1 MSIILQYNTQNH
13 KLVSSR
19 REFFRIALSQRKRL
33 IETKNR
39 ALKCLKCLKWHCS
52 TEGVDGVNWQL
63 TNGQN
68 FNWQLTFVPPLPP
81 IQTLWLCGQWKMLQ
95 FWRRTR
101 LRLTEDRAF
110 ALFFRPHPGGFDSS
124 RVLTLENLPA
134 RAKNMLMPGGQPGEG
149 GGWAQLVLT
158 DA

>member
-19 REFFRIALSQRKRL
+19 REVFRIALSQRKRL

-39 ALKCLKCLKWHCS
+39 ALKCLKWHYS

-68 FNWQLTFVPPLPP
+68 FNWQLTFVPPPHPP
-81 IQTLWLCGQWKMLQ
+81 IHTLWLCGQWKMLQ
-95 FWRRTR
+95 FWRRTGH
-101 LRLTEDRAF
+101 LPSFFVPTPGDLTAQESF
-110 ALFFRPHPGGFDSS
+110 TPG
-124 RVLTLENLPA
+124 NLPSW
-134 RAKNMLMPGGQPGEG
+134 AKNMLMPGGQPGEG
-149 GGWAQLVLT
+149 GGWAQLELT